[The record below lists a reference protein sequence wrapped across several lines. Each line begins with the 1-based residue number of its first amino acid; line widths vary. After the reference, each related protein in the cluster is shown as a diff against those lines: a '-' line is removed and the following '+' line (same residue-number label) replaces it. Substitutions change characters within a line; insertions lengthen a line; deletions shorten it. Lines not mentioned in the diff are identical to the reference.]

1 MNKYTLSSSGI
12 SAFLWDVKRETWTRS
27 ESEREAENAFS
38 ALVWYVNTGRAPTAF
53 IKSLLTFSPRV
64 VSNSLMKGGTDEQ
77 KIERLKK
84 AIERKNKKMEG

>member
-1 MNKYTLSSSGI
+1 MNKYTLSSDGI

-27 ESEREAENAFS
+27 ENERAAENAVS
-38 ALVWYVNTGRAPTAF
+38 ALVWYVNTGRASTGF

-84 AIERKNKKMEG
+84 AIHRKINKLGV

>member
-1 MNKYTLSSSGI
+1 MKNYALSNDGI
-12 SAFLWDVKRETWTRS
+12 SAFLWDIKRETWTRS
-27 ESEREAENAFS
+27 ENERTAENTVS
-38 ALVWYVNTGRAPTAF
+38 ALVWYVNTGRASTGF

-84 AIERKNKKMEG
+84 AIERKSKKMEG